1 MSRLIVPL
9 TGLLALAC
17 SQRLGVHECDALLD
31 HYTERLLHEERPRMS
46 FGEVKKKQEE
56 ARRLVRETPRFEF
69 DRCAEIV
76 TRDAFDCAM
85 GAGNVDAIERCLL

>member
-1 MSRLIVPL
+1 
-9 TGLLALAC
+9 
-17 SQRLGVHECDALLD
+17 
-31 HYTERLLHEERPRMS
+31 MS
-46 FGEVKKKQEE
+46 FGEVKKRQEE

-69 DRCAEIV
+69 DRCAELV